1 MGLGSLGLK
10 IDQLLLGGTRRV
22 RDFLRECVRFFL
34 REACEGFFEGVCEGV
49 LGIRAA
55 SPSSPEREI
64 KCPTVCG
71 RNLAKNI
78 LDQLEILIKERS
90 GLC

>member
-1 MGLGSLGLK
+1 M
-10 IDQLLLGGTRRV
+10 R
-22 RDFLRECVRFFL
+22 FFFRECIRFFL
-34 REACEGFFEGVCEGV
+34 RKACEGFFEGLCEGV

>member
-1 MGLGSLGLK
+1 M
-10 IDQLLLGGTRRV
+10 
-22 RDFLRECVRFFL
+22 RFFL

-78 LDQLEILIKERS
+78 LDQLGKILIKERS

>member
-22 RDFLRECVRFFL
+22 RDFFEGV
-34 REACEGFFEGVCEGV
+34 CEVFFEGVCEGV

-78 LDQLEILIKERS
+78 LDQLGILIKERS

>member
-1 MGLGSLGLK
+1 MKVACEG
-10 IDQLLLGGTRRV
+10 
-22 RDFLRECVRFFL
+22 FF
-34 REACEGFFEGVCEGV
+34 EGFFEGVCEGV